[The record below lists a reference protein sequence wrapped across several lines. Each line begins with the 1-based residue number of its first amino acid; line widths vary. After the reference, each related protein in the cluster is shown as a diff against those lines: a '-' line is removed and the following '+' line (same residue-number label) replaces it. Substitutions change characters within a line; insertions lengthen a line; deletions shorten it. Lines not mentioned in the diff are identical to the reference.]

1 MSRDKPLVPGQSHL
15 PSSSTEVAAF
25 LTALKA
31 APPAGAGRLVFALDA
46 TASRQPTW
54 DQAMRVQDEMFRAA
68 TGLAVQLVYYRGLAE
83 CRASPWLRDGA
94 EVQRRMRGVACLAG
108 RTQIGRV
115 LRHALAETRTARV
128 AALVFVGDA
137 IEEELDDLGASAGEL
152 GLLGVRGFFFHEGRD
167 PAARNGFEQLAKL
180 TGGACCAFDAGSGD
194 ELRRLLGAVAAYA
207 AGGREALLAYAGA
220 APRGAV
226 ALLTSQVRG

>member
-1 MSRDKPLVPGQSHL
+1 MSRDKPLVPGQTHP
-15 PSSSTEVAAF
+15 PSTTADVSAFVAA
-25 LTALKA
+25 LRTAPA
-31 APPAGAGRLVFALDA
+31 AAAGRLVFALDA

-54 DQAMRVQDEMFRAA
+54 DQAMQVQGEMFRAA
-68 TGLAVQLVYYRGLAE
+68 AGLSVQLVYYRGLAE

-94 EVQRRMRGVACLAG
+94 EVQRRMQSVSCLAG

-115 LRHALAETRTARV
+115 LRHALAEARQARI

-137 IEEELDDLGASAGEL
+137 IEEELDELGASAGEL
-152 GLLGVRGFFFHEGRD
+152 GLLGVRGFFFHEGRN
-167 PAARNGFEQLAKL
+167 PAARNGFEQLARL
-180 TGGACCAFDAGSGD
+180 TGGACCAFDAGSAD

-207 AGGREALLAYAGA
+207 AGGRAALLAYAGA